1 MMNASIKG
9 ANQMNLDRSTKLWLA
24 FGAGV
29 FLFALAGGSSTGY
42 QQKDTSR
49 IEPVTAQERTNKE
62 VDDIISVT
70 ASMMIYD
77 VHCAKLP
84 PEMRLM
90 AGKVY
95 KLQMDSVVT
104 AGLIKQ
110 RERQQL
116 GDTVW
121 CAHWSNV
128 IKQTLEETR

>member
-1 MMNASIKG
+1 
-9 ANQMNLDRSTKLWLA
+9 MNLDRSMKLWLA

-29 FLFALAGGSSTGY
+29 LLFALAGGSSTGY
-42 QQKDTSR
+42 QPKDASRVEQATS
-49 IEPVTAQERTNKE
+49 QERTDKE

-77 VHCAKLP
+77 VHCAKLT
-84 PEMRLM
+84 PELRAM

-95 KLQMDSVVT
+95 KLQMDSVVN

-116 GDTVW
+116 GDIVW